1 MKTAIKII
9 VPLLIIAGA
18 FFLGK
23 FLISKKS
30 EPKSK
35 KAQPVVPVVD
45 VITVS
50 LGDHHSVVNSFGT
63 VQSYFETTLVPQVS
77 GRITEVSKKF
87 QVGEKVKKGE
97 LLATID
103 VTDFQAILANEQG
116 NLALQ
121 QSELAE
127 EEILAKQAAEDW
139 VASGR
144 KLDKASDFVLRKPQ
158 LAAAKASITS
168 AEAAVK
174 KAIIDIER
182 TNLTAPYDAVVAE
195 RTASVGNLAT
205 TQVSLGRLI
214 ATEKVEVRL
223 PLTAGQVTSISMPAK
238 NQPSDTAITLS
249 SPNDVGIKWDA
260 VLTRVEPTRD
270 TQNQVIY
277 VIAEIQMPYEGDHPL
292 AVGTFVN
299 ASIPTLPIKNTYK
312 VPESALVNDSY
323 VWVVTEENKL
333 LRAPATREY
342 SYDDNVY
349 VKIETDEATELLRIV
364 SRPLSNFR
372 DGGAVKAS
380 AVDEKGTEASEG

>member
-23 FLISKKS
+23 FLISKKA

-103 VTDFQAILANEQG
+103 VTDFQAVLANEQG

-205 TQVSLGRLI
+205 TRVSL
-214 ATEKVEVRL
+214 
-223 PLTAGQVTSISMPAK
+223 
-238 NQPSDTAITLS
+238 
-249 SPNDVGIKWDA
+249 
-260 VLTRVEPTRD
+260 
-270 TQNQVIY
+270 
-277 VIAEIQMPYEGDHPL
+277 
-292 AVGTFVN
+292 
-299 ASIPTLPIKNTYK
+299 
-312 VPESALVNDSY
+312 
-323 VWVVTEENKL
+323 
-333 LRAPATREY
+333 
-342 SYDDNVY
+342 
-349 VKIETDEATELLRIV
+349 
-364 SRPLSNFR
+364 
-372 DGGAVKAS
+372 
-380 AVDEKGTEASEG
+380 

>member
-23 FLISKKS
+23 FLISKKA

-35 KAQPVVPVVD
+35 KAQPVVPVVG

-50 LGDHHSVVNSFGT
+50 LGDHHSVVNSFGA
-63 VQSYFETTLVPQVS
+63 VQSYFETTLVPQVT

-103 VTDFQAILANEQG
+103 MTDFQAVLANEQG

-144 KLDKASDFVLRKPQ
+144 KLEKASDFVLRKPQ

-205 TQVSLGRLI
+205 TQISLGRLI

-249 SPNDVGIKWDA
+249 SPNDVGIKWNA

-299 ASIPTLPIKNTYK
+299 ASIPTLPIKNTYN

>member
-1 MKTAIKII
+1 
-9 VPLLIIAGA
+9 
-18 FFLGK
+18 
-23 FLISKKS
+23 
-30 EPKSK
+30 
-35 KAQPVVPVVD
+35 
-45 VITVS
+45 
-50 LGDHHSVVNSFGT
+50 
-63 VQSYFETTLVPQVS
+63 
-77 GRITEVSKKF
+77 
-87 QVGEKVKKGE
+87 
-97 LLATID
+97 
-103 VTDFQAILANEQG
+103 
-116 NLALQ
+116 
-121 QSELAE
+121 
-127 EEILAKQAAEDW
+127 
-139 VASGR
+139 
-144 KLDKASDFVLRKPQ
+144 
-158 LAAAKASITS
+158 
-168 AEAAVK
+168 
-174 KAIIDIER
+174 
-182 TNLTAPYDAVVAE
+182 
-195 RTASVGNLAT
+195 
-205 TQVSLGRLI
+205 
-214 ATEKVEVRL
+214 
-223 PLTAGQVTSISMPAK
+223 MPAK

-380 AVDEKGTEASEG
+380 AVDEEGSEASEE